1 MALKIET
8 NLKYIGEYVAYQ
20 LCGYVKEI
28 MPAVNKYNPE
38 RIVITGNCKH
48 DSIDSYTPD
57 TFLTLYILLNKEQ
70 AMLFRLS
77 NNLDK

>member
-28 MPAVNKYNPE
+28 QPLVDKYSPHK
-38 RIVITGNCKH
+38 IILAGNSKQ
-48 DSIDSYTPD
+48 T
-57 TFLTLYILLNKEQ
+57 TLEAY
-70 AMLFRLS
+70 
-77 NNLDK
+77 

>member
-8 NLKYIGEYVAYQ
+8 NLRYIGEYVAYQ

-28 MPAVNKYNPE
+28 QPLVDKYSPHK
-38 RIVITGNCKH
+38 IILAGNSKQTNLEA
-48 DSIDSYTPD
+48 YKPD
-57 TFLTLYILLNKEQ
+57 TFLTLYILLDKEQ